1 MVNMQPRANLSSV
14 GRQPFRPGQWMGFR
28 GVSKN
33 TTYVQN
39 NFFGGAY
46 GGYYDSALNYTSTS
60 CCDGG
65 GMSKGMKWL
74 MGLGVGTTLLGGI
87 LSLFKKDD
95 NGEAGGPPVTTSS
108 DQIAD
113 LQKQIEELQK
123 RIKDMSTPTP
133 PTKPGGGKVDEP
145 PADPAPTPTPDPAPA
160 EDPFKDFGKNGLV
173 CRDASGR
180 TRNIT
185 GTAGQVT
192 VTKAGTAGGPPQ
204 GFTIT
209 DTTENAGGNTYT
221 YELTGTTADGKP
233 LYTCTSKNGQKI
245 SQGNQYTY
253 DNGELVQYS
262 NQGGYGSGLKTDA
275 QISSQN
281 AVAGNTSGL
290 GGSAES
296 ENPVDTIMSTVST
309 NRALTPE
316 RKMEITELAD
326 SIQNSNLDDA
336 TKIKLLNQL
345 NTLSLGIMLVDDTS
359 FLRTKQSIEAEI
371 NAAQAKPSSTNPQ
384 NNTQA
389 ARANNLNNKPFIGSR
404 QPWI

>member
-1 MVNMQPRANLSSV
+1 MVYMQPRANLSSV

-74 MGLGVGTTLLGGI
+74 MGLGVGSTLLGGI

-95 NGEAGGPPVTTSS
+95 NGEAGGPPVTNN
-108 DQIAD
+108 DQMSK
-113 LQKQIEELQK
+113 LQDEIEKLQK
-123 RIKDMSTPTP
+123 RIQDMSTPQP
-133 PTKPGGGKVDEP
+133 DKPTET
-145 PADPAPTPTPDPAPA
+145 PTPTSPPTPDGDAQQP
-160 EDPFKDFGKNGLV
+160 ENVQTDPYKDFGQTGLV

-185 GTAGQVT
+185 GAAGQVT

-204 GFTIT
+204 EFTIT
-209 DTTENAGGNTYT
+209 DTTENAQGNTYT
-221 YELTGTTADGKP
+221 YQLTGKTADGKP
-233 LYTCTSKNGQKI
+233 VYTCTSKNGQSI